1 MDKSIPLSQLKVGQR
16 GQIAKVN
23 GRNPLRQRFLDMGLV
38 KDTPLE
44 VVNLAPLG
52 DPMRINVRG
61 YQLAIRKH
69 EAELIEVIPMPS
81 QPQPAKDSTP
91 RQFGF
96 TLPPLQLHKP
106 QVAAQAAGDASL
118 DGLTEHTIL
127 LAGNPNCGKSTLFNA
142 LTGSHQHV
150 GNWPGKTVEKKEGLW
165 ESGDARC
172 RVVDLPG
179 TYSLT
184 AYSMEEIIAR
194 KAILEHAADLVV
206 IVADAANLE
215 RNLYLVV
222 QILEMGVNALL
233 VLNMWDMLDDAGLKV
248 DPQRL
253 SAQLGIP
260 VLTTTLS
267 KGQGLSELK
276 QAMVAALKNS
286 APRVRSAAP
295 FQPSASHH
303 CN

>member
-1 MDKSIPLSQLKVGQR
+1 MPPSKTPVLLSQLQKGQR
-16 GQIAKVN
+16 AQITRVN

-44 VVNLAPLG
+44 VVNFAPLG

-69 EAELIEVIPMPS
+69 EADLIEVLPLS
-81 QPQPAKDSTP
+81 HSPAAPEQNQP
-91 RQFGF
+91 RQFGL
-96 TLPPLQLHKP
+96 TLPALHLH
-106 QVAAQAAGDASL
+106 QHGASPEIL
-118 DGLTEHTIL
+118 PDCDHTIL

-165 ESGDARC
+165 MGDGLRC

-194 KAILEHAADLVV
+194 TAILEQTADLVV

-222 QILEMGVNALL
+222 QILEMGVRALL
-233 VLNMWDMLDDAGLKV
+233 VLNMWDMVEDAGLEIN
-248 DPQRL
+248 PRLLSQR
-253 SAQLGIP
+253 LGIP
-260 VLTTTLS
+260 VITTTLS
-267 KGQGLSELK
+267 KGEGLGELK
-276 QAMVAALKNS
+276 RAMLAEISKTSPLL
-286 APRVRSAAP
+286 
-295 FQPSASHH
+295 
-303 CN
+303 